1 MTMEMFTEDYW
12 EQRYRSR
19 GTLWSGRPNAHL
31 VSDVAGLP
39 PGAALDVGCGEGADA
54 IWLAQRGW
62 RVTGADISPTA
73 LERAAAHAADAGVD
87 VTWER
92 VDMLAWTPE
101 PGRYDLV
108 TAAFVHVPSGLRE
121 ALFARLADAVAAGG
135 TLLIAGHHASD
146 AAVVPRPDVPE
157 LFFTGEELAAAL
169 DPEAWEVQAAD
180 ARPRTANHPE
190 HGGEVTIHDAVL
202 RARRR

>member
-1 MTMEMFTEDYW
+1 MTIEMFTEDYW

-19 GTLWSGRPNAHL
+19 GALWSGRPNAHL
-31 VSDVAGLP
+31 VSDVAGLE

-54 IWLAQRGW
+54 IWLARRGW

-73 LERAAAHAADAGVD
+73 LERAAEHARAAGVEATWVRAD
-87 VTWER
+87 VLSW
-92 VDMLAWTPE
+92 VPE

-108 TAAFVHVPSGLRE
+108 TAGFVHVPAGLRE
-121 ALFARLADAVAAGG
+121 PLFARLAEAVAPGG
-135 TLLIAGHHASD
+135 TLLIAGHHPSD
-146 AAVVPRPDVPE
+146 VGVVPRPDVPE
-157 LFFTGEELAAAL
+157 LFFTADELAAAL
-169 DPEAWEVQAAD
+169 DPGAWEVQAAD
-180 ARPRTANHPE
+180 ARPRTVAHPE